1 MIEIGK
7 YFTVVS
13 AELIGT
19 KTQIF
24 GLVIR
29 YHFLPANREV
39 ITFLINPY
47 YGFLSNFIGL
57 PKEEKRNSF
66 KKLLVNQSVKE
77 TYLYLEKAK
86 KLNQISSLVEYLS
99 EGIGFF

>member
-19 KTQIF
+19 KNQIF
-24 GLVIR
+24 GLVVR
-29 YHFLPANREV
+29 YNFLPANKEI

-47 YGFLSNFIGL
+47 YGFLANFITL
-57 PKEEKRNSF
+57 PKD
-66 KKLLVNQSVKE
+66 
-77 TYLYLEKAK
+77 
-86 KLNQISSLVEYLS
+86 
-99 EGIGFF
+99 